1 MSEASS
7 IVTFRRVGREFG
19 RLDADEIQD
28 WIDDA
33 LLELDTTAYGN
44 NIERA
49 KVYMACHLLKMSR
62 LSEENVAMPSTS
74 DPDADL
80 KMTRYGRSLLR
91 LRSQTPESAPE
102 LLTIL
107 TI

>member
-1 MSEASS
+1 MADSAA

-28 WIDDA
+28 WLDDA
-33 LLELDTTAYGN
+33 VLELDTTAYGN

-91 LRSQTPESAPE
+91 LRSQTPQAAPDV
-102 LLTIL
+102 LGIL

>member
-1 MSEASS
+1 MADSS
-7 IVTFRRVGREFG
+7 AIVTFRRLGREFG
-19 RLDADEIQD
+19 RLDAEEIQD
-28 WIDDA
+28 YLDDA

-49 KVYMACHLLKMSR
+49 QVYMACHLLKMSR
-62 LSEENVAMPSTS
+62 LSEENVAMPTTS

-91 LRSQTPESAPE
+91 LRAQAPQSAPDI
-102 LLTIL
+102 LTIL